1 MEVQRMNNE
10 SKLDT
15 VKRTVITTQKNTKV
29 TASVSF
35 MNKKKWKDA
44 GLFALFVGPVL
55 LAFTVIV
62 LIPFFTGIYYAF
74 TDWNGITG
82 TVKWVGL
89 DNFKYLFSEDK
100 QFQQS
105 FMLTTKYTVVSII
118 LTNIIGFGLA
128 LLVAQK
134 LKTRNL
140 LRTVFFMPNLIGGLI
155 LGFIWQFIFVKG
167 FASIGELTGIPLFE
181 LAWLGDA
188 NTAFWGIVIV
198 SLWQGAGYIMIIYI
212 AALQNVPQELI
223 EAARIDGANRFQILR
238 HITMPLVA
246 PAVTICLFLTTASSF
261 KVFDANLSLTNGG
274 PFKSTE
280 MLALNIYTEAFVNN
294 RYGIGEAKALIFF
307 LVVAAIT
314 VLQVTIS
321 KKREVES

>member
-1 MEVQRMNNE
+1 MNNE
-10 SKLDT
+10 SKLET
-15 VKRTVITTQKNTKV
+15 VKGSPITKQESMHV
-29 TASVSF
+29 SASVSF
-35 MNKKKWKDA
+35 LNKKKWKDA

-55 LAFTVIV
+55 LAFTLIV

-89 DNFKYLFSEDK
+89 DNFKYLFTEDK

-105 FMLTTKYTVVSII
+105 FMLTTKYTFVSII

-128 LLVAQK
+128 LLVAQR

-321 KKREVES
+321 KKKEVES

>member
-1 MEVQRMNNE
+1 MNNE

-15 VKRTVITTQKNTKV
+15 VKGSAITKQKSTKV
-29 TASVSF
+29 SESVSF

-44 GLFALFVGPVL
+44 GLFTLFVGPVL
-55 LAFTVIV
+55 LAFTLVV

-74 TDWNGITG
+74 TDWNGVTG

-118 LTNIIGFGLA
+118 LTNVIGFGLA
-128 LLVAQK
+128 LLVAQR

-307 LVVAAIT
+307 IVVAAIT

-321 KKREVES
+321 KKKEVES

>member
-1 MEVQRMNNE
+1 MNSH
-10 SKLDT
+10 SKLENVDASALAN
-15 VKRTVITTQKNTKV
+15 QKNMKV
-29 TASVSF
+29 SKSVSLNK
-35 MNKKKWKDA
+35 NKKLKDA

-55 LAFTVIV
+55 LAFTLIV
-62 LIPFFTGIYYAF
+62 LIPFITGIYYAF

-82 TVKWVGL
+82 TIKWVGW
-89 DNFKYLFSEDK
+89 DNFKYIFTEDK

-105 FMLTTKYTVVSII
+105 FLLTTKYTLVAII
-118 LTNIIGFGLA
+118 LTNMMGFGLA
-128 LLVAQK
+128 LLVTQM
-134 LKTRNL
+134 LKTRNI
-140 LRTVFFMPNLIGGLI
+140 LRTVFFMPNLIGGLL

-181 LAWLGDA
+181 LAWLGDK

-198 SLWQGAGYIMIIYI
+198 SVWQGAGYIMIIYI

-223 EAARIDGANRFQILR
+223 EAAKIDGANRWQILR

>member
-1 MEVQRMNNE
+1 MNSQTKLESVEVASTRKSTNVSE
-10 SKLDT
+10 
-15 VKRTVITTQKNTKV
+15 
-29 TASVSF
+29 SVSLKT
-35 MNKKKWKDA
+35 KKKLQSA
-44 GLFALFVGPVL
+44 GLFALFVGPVF
-55 LAFTVIV
+55 LAFTIIV
-62 LIPFFTGIYYAF
+62 LIPFLTGIYYAF

-82 TVKWVGL
+82 SVKWVGL
-89 DNFKYLFSEDK
+89 DNFKYLFTEDK

-105 FMLTTKYTVVSII
+105 FILTTKYTVVAII
-118 LTNIIGFGLA
+118 LTNAIGFGLA
-128 LLVAQK
+128 LLVTQT
-134 LKTRNL
+134 LKTSNI
-140 LRTVFFMPNLIGGLI
+140 LRTVFFMPNLIGGLL

-167 FASIGELTGIPLFE
+167 FASIGQITGIPLFE

-198 SLWQGAGYIMIIYI
+198 SVWQGAGYIMIIYI

-223 EAARIDGANRFQILR
+223 EAAKIDGANKWQILR
-238 HITMPLVA
+238 HIKMPLVA

-261 KVFDANLSLTNGG
+261 KIFDANLSLTNGG

-314 VLQVTIS
+314 VIQVMYT
-321 KKREVES
+321 KKKEVES

>member
-1 MEVQRMNNE
+1 MNNE

-15 VKRTVITTQKNTKV
+15 VKGSALTNQKSTK
-29 TASVSF
+29 ASKSVSF
-35 MNKKKWKDA
+35 MNKKKWKEA
-44 GLFALFVGPVL
+44 GIFTLFVGPVL
-55 LAFTVIV
+55 LAFILIV

-74 TDWNGITG
+74 TDWNGVTG

-89 DNFKYLFSEDK
+89 DNFKYLFTEDK

-105 FMLTTKYTVVSII
+105 FLLTTKYTIVSII
-118 LTNIIGFGLA
+118 LTNLIGFGLA

-134 LKTRNL
+134 LRSRNI

-307 LVVAAIT
+307 IVVAAIT